1 MVVAL
6 LLVHRR
12 DLLHLFTRQ
21 REVEEVEVV
30 LDVGGVLG
38 TGDDDVARLDVP
50 AEDDLGIG
58 LAVLLAQLSKQRL
71 LDQRLVAVAQRVP
84 GLDDNALFI
93 QEGFQ
98 FLFLG
103 VGMDLGL
110 EDGGF
115 ASQTSRIS

>member
-21 REVEEVEVV
+21 REIEEVEVV

-38 TGDDDVARLDVP
+38 TGDNDVARLDVP

-58 LAVLLAQLSKQRL
+58 LAVFLAQLSKQRL